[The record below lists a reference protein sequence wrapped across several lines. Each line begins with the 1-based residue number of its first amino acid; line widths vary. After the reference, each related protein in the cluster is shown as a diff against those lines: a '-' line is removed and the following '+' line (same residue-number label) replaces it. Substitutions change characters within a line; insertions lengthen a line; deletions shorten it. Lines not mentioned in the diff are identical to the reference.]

1 MTSSVAAGVR
11 FPSWAR
17 LCGIAAA
24 WTLAVVLSAQAV
36 GPAASQAVSTPASAA
51 FDSDE
56 NGYKVQVV
64 DIKDPVARQY
74 TATMP
79 SENTDGWKLRL
90 LLENIYDPSKDKAFD
105 HPRSMV
111 PLNPAGQK
119 HGEEQFRVPYDS
131 TVYHTVPWKN
141 GLKDGM
147 EKVFRKSRGETPS
160 IEYEIPWK
168 DGNIHGVKKSYF
180 PDGSVMAEAGYAHG
194 NLEGESTLY
203 TRQGIL
209 ERKSVFSGGKRDG
222 PSVDYWAS
230 GHIKR
235 TTPYKAGLVE
245 GLVKEFY
252 DSGQLKREM
261 PFKNNV
267 QHGVEKQYGA
277 DGQLEKTKHWIDGQ
291 EVPEAEFKDK
301 FKP

>member
-1 MTSSVAAGVR
+1 MMKTSVVAAVR

-24 WTLAVVLSAQAV
+24 WTLAVALAAHGQ
-36 GPAASQAVSTPASAA
+36 PATPRPASTPASAA

-56 NGYKVQVV
+56 NGYKIQIV
-64 DIKDPVARQY
+64 DFSDPVAKGY

-79 SENTDGWKLRL
+79 ADSSGWKLRL

-111 PLNPAGQK
+111 PLNPAGKK

-131 TVYHTVPWKN
+131 TVFHTIPWNN
-141 GLKDGM
+141 GLKDGL
-147 EKVFRKSRGETPS
+147 EKVYRRGRREALS

-180 PDGSVMAEAGYAHG
+180 PDGNVMAEAAYVHG
-194 NLEGESTLY
+194 ILEGESVLY
-203 TRQGIL
+203 SPTGQL
-209 ERKSVFSGGKRDG
+209 ERKSVFKNGKRDG
-222 PSVDYWAS
+222 PSDDYWPS
-230 GHIKR
+230 GRIKR
-235 TTPYKAGLVE
+235 TTPYKAGLIE

-252 DSGQLKREM
+252 DSGQLKREL

-267 QHGVEKQYGA
+267 QHGPEKQYGA
-277 DGQLEKTKHWIDGQ
+277 DGKIEKTKYWVEGQ
-291 EVPEAEFKDK
+291 EVAEAEFKQK